1 MTSNTTIESLSRLIA
16 EKPALAEALKSVGDA
31 DQAVEILAK
40 AGTENGIAVDKAGL
54 KALLAERTAA
64 AGAKLS
70 DADLDQVAGG
80 SLGGALLS
88 IFSVGFG
95 CATISISAAM
105 GKQNCGEEINNFFKK
120 HY

>member
-1 MTSNTTIESLSRLIA
+1 MTSNTAIESLSRLIA

-40 AGTENGIAVDKAGL
+40 AGTENGITVDKAAL
-54 KALLAERTAA
+54 KTLLAERTAA

-70 DADLDQVAGG
+70 DVDLDHVAGG

-88 IFSVGFG
+88 IFSIGTG
-95 CATISISAAM
+95 CALLSVNAAL
-105 GKQNCGEEINNFFKK
+105 GKRNCSDEINNFFNN
-120 HY
+120 